1 MSESPAM
8 PSSPTTPSLSGPTP
22 SAPRPSV
29 PGPREPADAGAPAAP
44 VVLGALPD
52 QRAVFRRVLRLVPVR
67 LRLAVAGTAVLNL
80 AGAALAVAS
89 TAVTGRVVD
98 AAADRDMDLLL
109 RRLALL
115 ALLTVLAAALV
126 WLSRTTLVRV
136 GERILATLRDR
147 ATAAVGAAPLRF
159 LERHRAGE
167 LHRRLTGEIAGL
179 AAFAGGTLPD
189 LVSAAAVLAF
199 TVVLLLL
206 SSWHLALALL
216 VLFVPLA
223 LLVVRAFH
231 RRSGPAYAGLA
242 EAEADV
248 AATFGESLPARE
260 QLWISG
266 SVPRW
271 LERFGRDTDRLLDAR
286 VVQVRADLVLNRL
299 ALVQAGALAVLLV
312 LSAALMGRGLL
323 TTGTAVVFVL
333 ATRDMLAR
341 SEDLAGSVGDAREA
355 HVRLARLLDLLT
367 ATTPAAPPTPSA
379 RSGWSGWS
387 DGSARSARSAPK
399 APAASVVLPARGELR
414 AEGVVFAHDPGGR
427 AVLDGLTL
435 TVRPGDRLA
444 VVGETGSGKSTLG
457 KLLAGL
463 YPPDRGRVT
472 FAGHDLADLDTDQ
485 LRRRI
490 VLVPQEVALVEG
502 TLAENLAM
510 TAASPDRERITA
522 GLGRLGLTAW
532 ADGLPDG
539 LDTPLTD
546 RGLSAGERQLVAI
559 VRAFLT
565 DPAVLV
571 LDEATAGVDHDTAA
585 RIEDALAAAGA
596 DRTLIVIAHRGDTI
610 ARATRRLTLPQ
621 GTEDG

>member
-8 PSSPTTPSLSGPTP
+8 PSSPTTPSPSGPAP

-223 LLVVRAFH
+223 LMVVRAFH

-379 RSGWSGWS
+379 RSEWS
-387 DGSARSARSAPK
+387 DGSARSAPK
-399 APAASVVLPARGELR
+399 APPASGVLPARGELR

-472 FAGHDLADLDTDQ
+472 FAGHDLADLNPDQ

-610 ARATRRLTLPQ
+610 ARATRRLTLPR